1 MEATAVWRHVVN
13 FCYPGVCACCD
24 AIAGDGATLC
34 AECDKQL
41 GDMESSPACE
51 RCALPIGQSG
61 DPCPHCEGKGVYPL
75 EKIVRLGVFDD
86 PIKHII
92 HQAKY
97 HRRWPLAE
105 FLADRL
111 LEQERVKGLLTHT
124 DVLVPVPLHAW
135 RHIKRGYNQ
144 ADVIA
149 RRLAKRCM
157 LDLAH
162 PVVRLRNTETQT
174 HLHSHAKRE
183 ENIRDAFGLVD
194 GKKIRGKHVVI
205 VDDVMTTGATLK
217 EVARTVRDGQP
228 ASICAIVVAIAD
240 PKRRGFEQI

>member
-1 MEATAVWRHVVN
+1 MQTPALLRHVVN

-34 AECDKQL
+34 PECTKHL
-41 GDMESSPACE
+41 HEMESAAACE
-51 RCALPIGQSG
+51 RCAMPVARDG

-86 PIKHII
+86 PIRHII

-105 FLADRL
+105 FLAERL
-111 LEQERVKGLLTHT
+111 FEQERVIGLLQQS
-124 DVLVPVPLHAW
+124 DVLVPVPLHTW

-149 RRLAKRCM
+149 RRLAKRGK
-157 LDLAH
+157 LKTAY
-162 PVVRLRNTETQT
+162 PVDRLRPTETQT
-174 HLHSHAKRE
+174 HLHSQEKRE

-194 GKKIRGKHVVI
+194 ERSISGKHVVI
-205 VDDVMTTGATLK
+205 IDDVMTTGATLK
-217 EVARTVRDGQP
+217 EVARVIRDGKA

>member
-1 MEATAVWRHVVN
+1 VQAKALLRHVVN

-34 AECDKQL
+34 
-41 GDMESSPACE
+41 PACAE
-51 RCALPIGQSG
+51 QLAALEIAPACDRCAMPLAQHG
-61 DPCPHCEGKGVYPL
+61 DPCPHCNGKGLYPL
-75 EKIVRLGVFDD
+75 EKIIRLGIFED
-86 PIKHII
+86 PLKHLI

-111 LEQERVKGLLTHT
+111 LEQERVKGLLTET
-124 DVLVPVPLHAW
+124 EVLVPVPLHAW

-149 RRLAKRCM
+149 RRLAKRCK
-157 LDLAH
+157 LRVGY
-162 PVVRLRNTETQT
+162 PVARLRNTETQT
-174 HLHSHAKRE
+174 HLHSQEKRE
-183 ENIRDAFGLVD
+183 ENIRDAFGLVNA
-194 GKKIRGKHVVI
+194 KPIRGKHVVI
-205 VDDVMTTGATLK
+205 IDDVTTTGATLK
-217 EVARTVRDGQP
+217 ELARVVRDGEP
-228 ASICAIVVAIAD
+228 ASLCAIVVAIAD

>member
-1 MEATAVWRHVVN
+1 MPLAQH
-13 FCYPGVCACCD
+13 
-24 AIAGDGATLC
+24 
-34 AECDKQL
+34 
-41 GDMESSPACE
+41 
-51 RCALPIGQSG
+51 G
-61 DPCPHCEGKGVYPL
+61 DPCPHCNGKGVYPL
-75 EKIVRLGVFDD
+75 EKIIRLGIFED
-86 PIKHII
+86 PLKHLI

-111 LEQERVKGLLTHT
+111 LEQERVKGLLTET
-124 DVLVPVPLHAW
+124 DVLIPVPLHAW

-149 RRLAKRCM
+149 RRLK
-157 LDLAH
+157 LHTKIPVAH

-174 HLHSHAKRE
+174 HLHSQEKRE
-183 ENIRDAFGLVD
+183 ENIRDAFGLVNA
-194 GKKIRGKHVVI
+194 KPIRGKHVVI
-205 VDDVMTTGATLK
+205 IDDVTTTGATLK
-217 EVARTVRDGQP
+217 EVARTVRDGEP